1 MIYRSRCARVAVS
14 LFFACSMLFGAT
26 CLYSEPNAQKEIDAS
41 WVWKPSREA
50 MLALKEVASKGNGTK
65 ATLLKIMRSDRA
77 HEGSLAF
84 AASFSSEAA
93 YLTAIEPPHYRDGF
107 TVGEV
112 RYPFRSTA
120 PRTFVV
126 LNGNPRIVD
135 VSNPRLLSHIDITS
149 SADFKKFSDS
159 SLTARCFWNQ
169 PLMYAV
175 EPGSKVRDST
185 DVEVA
190 FPIKNLKDGAIIGT
204 AHVIFEF
211 SFPGRKLIGTWLD
224 FIEEKKD

>member
-1 MIYRSRCARVAVS
+1 
-14 LFFACSMLFGAT
+14 MLFGAAW
-26 CLYSEPNAQKEIDAS
+26 LYSQPNAQKKIDAS
-41 WVWKPSREA
+41 YVWKPSREA
-50 MLALKEVASKGNGTK
+50 MIALKAEASKGDGRK
-65 ATLLKIMRSDRA
+65 AALLRIMRNDGA
-77 HEGSLAF
+77 HEGSLIF

-93 YLTAIEPPHYRDGF
+93 YLSAIEPPHYRDGF
-107 TVGEV
+107 TVGVV

-120 PRTFVV
+120 SRTFVV

-135 VSNPRLLSHIDITS
+135 VSNPRLLSHIDITA
-149 SADFKKFSDS
+149 SADFEKFWDH
-159 SLTARCFWNQ
+159 SLTSRCLWNQ

-175 EPGSKVRDST
+175 QPGSKVRDST

-190 FPIKNLKDGAIIGT
+190 FPIENIKDGAIIGT